1 MDYGT
6 TLHRDLQPGEDYR
19 VPSASQLRIWRRLLQ
34 PICRYIALAAVEDS
48 DFWFYLGDESPK
60 NGHSVFGTAYRVVK
74 DDRAYNVA
82 GNFSVIKDGRA
93 ETEGQQ
99 IVDDLTLSLD
109 GGKTSL
115 KKVTTLPVGG
125 CTDSAPTAIAGQEYA
140 NKVVVDGSAGEAAGG
155 VGEVDER
162 AAVGGDGYKSN
173 TLRKPRRSQK
183 VCEASVKNET
193 SVLKQLMSR
202 SSSDKAAKELV
213 ALPGI
218 VKDADPDASEFGAGT
233 AHGGCGSNSCYV

>member
-1 MDYGT
+1 MMDYGT
-6 TLHRDLQPGEDYR
+6 TLHPDLQPGEDYR
-19 VPSASQLRIWRRLLQ
+19 VPSASQFRIWRRLLQ

-60 NGHSVFGTAYRVVK
+60 NGHSVFGTAYRVAK
-74 DDRAYNVA
+74 DGRTFNVA

-125 CTDSAPTAIAGQEYA
+125 CTDNAPTAIAGQEYA
-140 NKVVVDGSAGEAAGG
+140 NKEVVAQAKQQEAWGKLTKGQQSVVTDIKATRCANHGVHKRSA
-155 VGEVDER
+155 R
-162 AAVGGDGYKSN
+162 
-173 TLRKPRRSQK
+173 PR
-183 VCEASVKNET
+183 
-193 SVLKQLMSR
+193 
-202 SSSDKAAKELV
+202 
-213 ALPGI
+213 
-218 VKDADPDASEFGAGT
+218 
-233 AHGGCGSNSCYV
+233 

>member
-1 MDYGT
+1 LVGKKGDQYSQDMIELGLKLMSRSLSSVQAWGAMMDYGT

-19 VPSASQLRIWRRLLQ
+19 VPSASQFRIWRRLLQ

-140 NKVVVDGSAGEAAGG
+140 NKVMVAQAKQQEAWGKLTKGQQSVVTDIKVTRCANHGVHKRSA
-155 VGEVDER
+155 R
-162 AAVGGDGYKSN
+162 
-173 TLRKPRRSQK
+173 PR
-183 VCEASVKNET
+183 
-193 SVLKQLMSR
+193 
-202 SSSDKAAKELV
+202 
-213 ALPGI
+213 
-218 VKDADPDASEFGAGT
+218 
-233 AHGGCGSNSCYV
+233 